1 MFLQTRKFYIAA
13 TVVSG
18 KEPQARKAVSS
29 VLPLV
34 SCIVVFTLPRTSYG
48 HSSGQFK

>member
-1 MFLQTRKFYIAA
+1 VFLQTRKFYIAA
-13 TVVSG
+13 TVVPG

-34 SCIVVFTLPRTSYG
+34 SCIVAFTLPRTSYG
-48 HSSGQFK
+48 HFRTI